1 MKYFYPKLHALHK
14 PSIDLSDGL
23 PGYKHLEVASRVDG
37 ILKGLLSAYETEV
50 VYVEEFGDAEMRT
63 IHDDDYVDF
72 LLAIS
77 QEIEGEEEYVPPVFR
92 KDLTAAPLYFRGG
105 MYCSEIGTPIGKHS
119 VKAGLNS
126 AQTALNATSHMLQS
140 NESGFVL
147 TRPPGHHAGRRRYG
161 GYCFFNNSYLAA
173 QTFVN
178 AGKKVAVLDIDYHI
192 GDGSLEFATKD
203 MPYYSL
209 NSNAHRN
216 YPYLEADFKNEN
228 EYVTLVEFATG
239 ISGER
244 YVEYVEELMATAVN
258 DSVDT
263 VILSLGFDTLGT
275 DYCQDEY
282 IYVTPQ
288 NFRTIG
294 ALFGGLKQ
302 NVMILLEGG
311 YDAENLELCAHEFM
325 SGFISAKAL

>member
-1 MKYFYPKLHALHK
+1 MKYFYPKLHNLHK
-14 PSIDLSDGL
+14 PTIDLSDGL
-23 PGYKHLEVASRVDG
+23 PGYKHLEVSSRVDG
-37 ILKGLLSAYETEV
+37 VLKGLLSAHKADV
-50 VYVEEFGDAEMRT
+50 VYVEKFTDSEVRT

-72 LLAIS
+72 LLDIS
-77 QEIEGEEEYVPPVFR
+77 RELEGEEEYIPPVFR
-92 KDLTAAPLYFRGG
+92 SDLSSAPLYFRGG
-105 MYCSEIGTPIGKHS
+105 MYSTEIGTPIGVDS

-126 AQTALNATSHMLQS
+126 AQTALNATEYMLS
-140 NESGFVL
+140 TSKSSFVL

-161 GYCFFNNSYLAA
+161 GYCFFNNAYLAA
-173 QTFVN
+173 QKFVN
-178 AGKKVAVLDIDYHI
+178 AGKKVAVLDIDYHV
-192 GDGSLEFATKD
+192 GDGSLEFATKE

-209 NSNAHRN
+209 NSNTHRN

-228 EYVTLVEFATG
+228 EFVTLVEFETG

-244 YVEYVEELMATAVN
+244 YVEYVKELIANAIDN
-258 DSVDT
+258 SVDI

-294 ALFGGLKQ
+294 SLFGELKQ
-302 NVMILLEGG
+302 NCMILLEGG
-311 YDAENLELCAHEFM
+311 YDAKNLELCAHEFM
-325 SGFISAKAL
+325 SGFIQSSKD